1 MSRIGKK
8 PVVIPSGVEATLSGA
23 VLSVKGPKGTL
34 SLTIHP
40 KVSVSINGSEI
51 LVDVAKKEDK
61 KEKALWGLSRSL
73 VQNIVEGVEKG
84 FEKKLEVNGVGFKVA
99 TAGSKLTMSL
109 GFSHPVEVEIPSDLQ
124 VSVEKNVITVFEAI
138 PNRND
143 DNELV
148 KDLLQIKPA
157 PYRFYKRM
165 DINTRLTNLVFGAGN
180 AESSQD
186 DIIPDPSDLALPL

>member
-124 VSVEKNVITVFEAI
+124 VSVEKNVITVAGADKQKVGQFAANVRALKKPEPYKGKGIKYIDETILRKAGKV
-138 PNRND
+138 
-143 DNELV
+143 V
-148 KDLLQIKPA
+148 KAVGK
-157 PYRFYKRM
+157 
-165 DINTRLTNLVFGAGN
+165 
-180 AESSQD
+180 
-186 DIIPDPSDLALPL
+186 